1 MPMMPIARCFLF
13 AKVLCVVSFVTLLA
27 ACGGGGTKAPSSE
40 APVTGGPGT
49 IPGTDPGATA
59 TADSVQ
65 LLVSSQT
72 MPSAGGNQVD
82 VTAVVLNANGRA
94 LTDKAVTLAV
104 VDPAISGRAF
114 LTNVPDRTDTKGL
127 LVGTLNLGTHK
138 ANRTITIRATA
149 DSATSTN
156 TVDVVGTNITISG
169 ATSLV
174 SNALTPITVS
184 LKDSGGNPLQGET
197 VTLTSA
203 QGNALSSAAPL
214 TNRNG
219 QVVVDVTGT
228 RAGTDTITAT
238 ALGASST
245 TTIVV
250 SGSDF
255 SFASPSPPSNTDV
268 AVNTDQQIKIR
279 WREGNVPQNGLAVAL
294 SATRGTVTVTS
305 VGGKTDAAGELTATI
320 RSASAGP
327 TTVQASAA
335 GGSPS
340 TSLNFIFVTKSATAV
355 NVQADR
361 TTIPINTAGSDTN
374 RATIT
379 AIVRDGASNLVK
391 NARVQFQI
399 VNDTTGGR
407 LSGTEDISD
416 VSGAATVDYIAG
428 TTSSQNEGV
437 IVKAI
442 VIDVGGVIG
451 AVTPVNLS
459 ASVPLTVAGQSLF
472 IRLSTDNKVTA
483 ANPNFTKLFS
493 ALVTDAAG
501 NPVPNTRVQF
511 ELKPAQP
518 PLRAYSKGAY
528 FVGGTAWIKGYEA
541 LCFNEDLNLNGV
553 LDALVSEDT
562 NYNGILDA
570 GEDVNGNKII
580 DGRAPSAVEV
590 GNAGGA
596 LLASEDIAQAN
607 GVLDPG
613 EDQLRLNG
621 ILDPGEDQLRLNGIL
636 DPGEDTNTNG
646 VLDPGEDQPRLNG
659 VLDPGEDQPRLNGIL
674 DPLEDLPSIS
684 PNGVLDANED
694 VFLNGILDP
703 AERLHL
709 DGIVDINEDFNHD
722 GSLTPG
728 NVATTTSN
736 IITDALG
743 FATTTVAY
751 AQNFASWAKVT
762 LTAKITVAGSETT
775 SSVSFTLPG
784 LAADYTN
791 VTVAPPGRVSPF
803 GQRRNCKSRF

>member
-1 MPMMPIARCFLF
+1 MYNRPLNRLT
-13 AKVLCVVSFVTLLA
+13 SFVKILIMVSLMGGIA
-27 ACGGGGTKAPSSE
+27 ACGGGGAKAPSTGQPS
-40 APVTGGPGT
+40 TGGPGT

-72 MPSAGGNQVD
+72 MPSAGGKQVD
-82 VTAVVLNANGRA
+82 LTAVVLNANGRA

-104 VDPAISGRAF
+104 VDSATSGKAF
-114 LTNVPDRTDTKGL
+114 LTNVPDKTDAKGL
-127 LVGTLNLGTHK
+127 LIGTLNLGTNK

-149 DSATSTN
+149 DSATATN
-156 TVDVVGTNITISG
+156 TVDVVGTSITIGG

-174 SNALTPITVS
+174 SNATTPITVS
-184 LKDSGGNPLQGET
+184 LKDSGGNPLQGEI
-197 VTLTSA
+197 VTLTSL
-203 QGNALSSAAPL
+203 QGNALSSAAPV
-214 TNRNG
+214 TNRSG

-228 RAGTDTITAT
+228 RAGPPADTITAT

-245 TTIVV
+245 TSIEV

-255 SFASPSPPSNTDV
+255 SFITPSPASNTDV
-268 AVNTDQQIKIR
+268 SVNIDQPIAISWK
-279 WREGNVPQNGLAVAL
+279 EGNAAQNGLPITL
-294 SATRGTVTVTS
+294 SATRGSVTVTS
-305 VGGKTDAAGELTATI
+305 PSGLTDVNGVLTATI
-320 RSASAGP
+320 RSTSAGP
-327 TTVQASAA
+327 TTIQASSSS
-335 GGSPS
+335 GKRPS
-340 TSLNFIFVTKSATAV
+340 TSLNFIFVTRSATAV

-399 VNDTTGGR
+399 VTDTTGGR
-407 LSGTEDISD
+407 LSGTEDITD

-437 IVKAI
+437 LIKAI
-442 VIDVGGVIG
+442 VIDVGGIIG
-451 AVTPVNLS
+451 AVTPANLS
-459 ASVPLTVAGQSLF
+459 NSVKLTVAGQSLF
-472 IRLSTDNKVTA
+472 IRLSTDNKVTSV
-483 ANPNFTKLFS
+483 NPNFTKLFS

-518 PLRAYSKGAY
+518 PLHAYSKGAY
-528 FVGGTAWIKGYEA
+528 FVTGTAWVKGNVA

-562 NYNGILDA
+562 NYNGILDS
-570 GEDVNGNKII
+570 GEDVNLNGII
-580 DGRAPSAVEV
+580 DGRTPSAIEV
-590 GNAGGA
+590 GDAGGA
-596 LLASEDIAQAN
+596 LLPSEDIAQAN
-607 GVLDPG
+607 GILDPG
-613 EDQLRLNG
+613 EDIARTNG
-621 ILDPGEDQLRLNGIL
+621 ILDPGEDANSNNI
-636 DPGEDTNTNG
+636 
-646 VLDPGEDQPRLNG
+646 
-659 VLDPGEDQPRLNGIL
+659 LDPGEDQPRLNGIL
-674 DPLEDLPSIS
+674 EPGEDLPSIP

-694 VFLNGILDP
+694 VFRNGKLDP
-703 AERLHL
+703 AETLHK
-709 DGIVDINEDFNHD
+709 DGIVDVNEDFNHD

-736 IITDALG
+736 INTDALG

-751 AQNFASWAKVT
+751 TQNFATWATVT

-775 SSVSFTLPG
+775 SSVTFTLPG

-791 VTVAPPGRVSPF
+791 TTAEPPGRISPF

>member
-1 MPMMPIARCFLF
+1 MYNRPLNRLT
-13 AKVLCVVSFVTLLA
+13 SFVKILIMVSLMAGIA
-27 ACGGGGTKAPSSE
+27 ACGGGGAKAPSTGQ
-40 APVTGGPGT
+40 PPTGGPGT
-49 IPGTDPGATA
+49 IPGTVPGAT
-59 TADSVQ
+59 TSADSVQ

-72 MPSAGGNQVD
+72 IPSAGDKQVD
-82 VTAVVLNANGRA
+82 LTAVVLNANGLA

-104 VDPAISGRAF
+104 IDSATSGKAF
-114 LTNVPDRTDTKGL
+114 LTNVPDKTDAKGL
-127 LVGTLNLGTHK
+127 LVGTLNLGTNK
-138 ANRTITIRATA
+138 SNRAITIRATA
-149 DSATSTN
+149 DSATTTN
-156 TVDVVGTNITISG
+156 TVDVVGTTITISG

-174 SNALTPITVS
+174 SNAVTPITVS

-197 VTLTSA
+197 VTLTSS
-203 QGNALSSAAPL
+203 QGNALSSAVPV
-214 TNRNG
+214 TNRSG

-228 RAGTDTITAT
+228 RAGPDTITAT

-245 TTIVV
+245 TSIVV

-255 SFASPSPPSNTDV
+255 SFITPSPPSNTDV
-268 AVNTDQQIKIR
+268 PVNTDQPIAISWK
-279 WREGNVPQNGLAVAL
+279 EGSAAQNSLPITL
-294 SATRGTVTVTS
+294 SATRGTVIVTS
-305 VGGKTDAAGELTATI
+305 PGGLTDVNGVLTATI
-320 RSASAGP
+320 RSTSAGP
-327 TTVQASAA
+327 TTIQASSSS
-335 GGSPS
+335 GNRPS
-340 TSLNFIFVTKSATAV
+340 TSLNFIFVTRSATAV

-361 TTIPINTAGSDTN
+361 TTIPINTSGSDTN

-407 LSGTEDISD
+407 LSGTEDITD

-451 AVTPVNLS
+451 AVTPANLS

-472 IRLSTDNKVTA
+472 IRLSTDNKVTPA
-483 ANPNFTKLFS
+483 SPNFTKLFS

-518 PLRAYSKGAY
+518 PLHAYSKGAY
-528 FVGGTAWIKGYEA
+528 FVTGTAWVKGNVA

-562 NYNGILDA
+562 NYNGILD
-570 GEDVNGNKII
+570 GVEDVNGNRII
-580 DGRAPSAVEV
+580 DGRAPNGVEV
-590 GNAGGA
+590 GNAGGGP
-596 LLASEDIAQAN
+596 LVSEDIKQA
-607 GVLDPG
+607 
-613 EDQLRLNG
+613 NG
-621 ILDPGEDQLRLNGIL
+621 ILDPGEDIARTNGIL

-646 VLDPGEDQPRLNG
+646 ILDPGEDIARTNG
-659 VLDPGEDQPRLNGIL
+659 ILDPGEDIARTNGIL
-674 DPLEDLPSIS
+674 DLGEDLPSVAA
-684 PNGVLDANED
+684 NGVLDANED
-694 VFLNGILDP
+694 VFHNGILDP
-703 AERLHL
+703 AETLHL
-709 DGIVDINEDFNHD
+709 DGIVDVNEDFNHD

-736 IITDALG
+736 INTDALG

-751 AQNFASWAKVT
+751 TQNFATWATVT

-775 SSVSFTLPG
+775 SSVTFTLPG
-784 LAADYTN
+784 LGADYTN
-791 VTVAPPGRVSPF
+791 TTAEPPGRISPF

>member
-1 MPMMPIARCFLF
+1 LF
-13 AKVLCVVSFVTLLA
+13 NLPLNRLTSFVKILFIVSLLGGMA
-27 ACGGGGTKAPSSE
+27 ACGGGGAKAPSTGQPS
-40 APVTGGPGT
+40 TGGPGT
-49 IPGTDPGATA
+49 IPGTDPGATSS
-59 TADSVQ
+59 ADSIQ
-65 LLVSSQT
+65 LLVGSQT
-72 MPSAGGNQVD
+72 MPSVGGTAVQL
-82 VTAVVLNANGRA
+82 TAVVLNSNGRA
-94 LTDKAVTLAV
+94 LTEKAVTLAV
-104 VDPAISGRAF
+104 VDPATNGKAF
-114 LTNVPDRTDTKGL
+114 LTSVPDKTDDNGL
-127 LVGTLNLGTHK
+127 LIGNLNLGTNK
-138 ANRTITIRATA
+138 ANRTITIRATS
-149 DSATSTN
+149 DSATATN
-156 TVDVVGTNITISG
+156 TVDVVGTAVTISG

-174 SNALTPITVS
+174 SNATTPITVS

-197 VTLTSA
+197 VTLTSS
-203 QGNALSSAAPL
+203 QGNALSSTAPV
-214 TNRNG
+214 TNRSG

-245 TTIVV
+245 TSIVV

-255 SFASPSPPSNTDV
+255 SFVSPSPPSNTDV

-279 WREGNVPQNGLAVAL
+279 WREGNIPQNGLAVAL

-305 VGGKTDAAGELTATI
+305 VGGMTDAAGELTATI
-320 RSASAGP
+320 RSTSAGP
-327 TTVQASAA
+327 TTVQASAP

-340 TSLNFIFVTKSATAV
+340 TSLNFIFVTTSATAV

-407 LSGTEDISD
+407 LSGTEDITD
-416 VSGAATVDYIAG
+416 VSGTATVDYIAG

-437 IVKAI
+437 LIKAI
-442 VIDVGGVIG
+442 VIDVGGIIG
-451 AVTPVNLS
+451 AVTPANLS

-472 IRLSTDNKVTA
+472 IRLSTDNKVTPA
-483 ANPNFTKLFS
+483 SPNFTKLFS

-528 FVGGTAWIKGYEA
+528 FATASEWVKGYEA

-562 NYNGILDA
+562 NYNGILDPS
-570 GEDVNGNKII
+570 EDQPPFNKII
-580 DGRAPSAVEV
+580 DGRAPYGVEI
-590 GNAGGA
+590 GNIGGA
-596 LLASEDIAQAN
+596 PLPSEDIAQAN
-607 GVLDPG
+607 GILDTGEDQPRLNGILDPG
-613 EDQLRLNG
+613 EDLDSDG

-636 DPGEDTNTNG
+636 DPGED
-646 VLDPGEDQPRLNG
+646 
-659 VLDPGEDQPRLNGIL
+659 
-674 DPLEDLPSIS
+674 LPSIP

-694 VFLNGILDP
+694 VFRNGILDP

-709 DGIVDINEDFNHD
+709 DLIVDVNEDFNRD

-736 IITDALG
+736 INTDALG

-751 AQNFASWAKVT
+751 TQNFATWATVT
-762 LTAKITVAGSETT
+762 LTGKITVAGSETT

-784 LAADYTN
+784 LASDYTT
-791 VTVAPPGRVSPF
+791 VTVPPPGRVSPF